1 MEILGIIAEL
11 IICLFS
17 LYIYL
22 LFSGA
27 IRPKDEKSRNTIST
41 MSQSSGK
48 LIKWFS
54 LILFGLMTINLLLHF
69 VQFFSR

>member
-1 MEILGIIAEL
+1 MEILGIFAEFL
-11 IICLFS
+11 ICILS
-17 LYIYL
+17 LYVYL

-27 IRPKDEKSRNTIST
+27 IRPRDEKSRNTVNT

-54 LILFGLMTINLLLHF
+54 LILFGLMTINLILHF
-69 VQFFSR
+69 LQFFSR